1 MGAKVRKFGQT
12 AKFFCGNVLSKREK
26 VRKDRAQECLTGG
39 VPVAAC
45 AHRCRRRFAPA
56 AQRPGADV
64 GQLAQTA
71 AYERRPFS
79 LQLTAYCSLIHGL
92 LQHGLPP
99 FGDRGANGLQPDGYA
114 NAACLRHGVP
124 AHRANRRC
132 DDGRECPIR
141 HFPANRVIPKSVQG
155 QTVQET
161 ARQPANT
168 SCACE
173 APCTCGRQSAGSSCQ
188 PMQGNTQ
195 SRPSPSGV

>member
-1 MGAKVRKFGQT
+1 M
-12 AKFFCGNVLSKREK
+12 LPKREK

-114 NAACLRHGVP
+114 NGACLRHGVP